1 MRTTAIIL
9 ATLAYGL
16 WAVWPDYSHVALE
29 PSLLLCG
36 QVALAATGAL
46 FLAESRLIGVL
57 FVAAA
62 WAELTA
68 DLTNRAWGWYP
79 FAAGLVRPIPAL
91 ILMTILLSYPRER
104 IGYPRFVAAAC
115 ALVMIANAADTLT
128 WDPDPPGRPAVPF
141 AWVTV
146 FSSGEEQ
153 RPGYGLYWLSVI
165 AVALA
170 ALALVVHRALR
181 ARGLERRELVPV
193 FLASAVYGFAL
204 ISNAVWMVLPWITGG
219 GDPMARA
226 HVPDV
231 VSISSIAAPL
241 LLPLAFLAAA
251 VRRRLDRAAV
261 ADLVTNLAR
270 PATLESVRQALRD
283 ALADPDLELRL
294 GEHPPQPGDR
304 LVLPVTDLD
313 GRPLAHLLTAPEL
326 RRRDDV
332 VRAALEAA
340 ALALDHARLHADLQ
354 EQVRQVA
361 ESRARIVEAGVA
373 ERRRVE
379 RDLHDGAQQRLL
391 TLAATLGRLQA
402 TSDDPAVRELVD
414 EARSGLRAALSE
426 LRDLARGIHPAVL
439 EQIGLAAAVQG
450 LAEALPVETEIDI
463 PDVSVGPAVE
473 TTAYFVIC
481 EALTNAIKHAR
492 ARRITVV
499 LAPRG
504 EAITVTVADDG
515 RGGALLTPRGG
526 LAGLQDRVAAL
537 GGSLEL
543 QSPPGGGTLLRAD
556 LPAPPSHAHADP
568 AGSP

>member
-16 WAVWPDYSHVALE
+16 WAVWPTYAYDA
-29 PSLLLCG
+29 PKATLLLVG

-68 DLTNRAWGWYP
+68 ELVNRAWGWYP
-79 FAAGLVRPIPAL
+79 FVAAVARPVPAL
-91 ILMTILLSYPRER
+91 VLMTILLSYPRER
-104 IGYPRFVAAAC
+104 IGYPRFVAAAW
-115 ALVMIANAADTLT
+115 ALILIGNAADNLT
-128 WDPDPPGRPAVPF
+128 WDPDPPGQPAAPF

-146 FSSGEEQ
+146 FSSGAEQ

-165 AVALA
+165 AVVLA

-181 ARGLERRELVPV
+181 SRGLERRELAPV

-204 ISNAVWMVLPWITGG
+204 ISTSVWMVMPWITGA
-219 GDPMARA
+219 GDPMERA

-231 VSISSIAAPL
+231 VSISQVAAPL
-241 LLPLAFLAAA
+241 LIPLAFLAAA
-251 VRRRLDRAAV
+251 VSRGLDRARV
-261 ADLVTNLAR
+261 ADLVTGLAR

-283 ALADPDLELRL
+283 ALADPDLDLVL
-294 GEHPPQPGDR
+294 GEAPQRSNR
-304 LVLPVTDLD
+304 LVLPVT
-313 GRPLAHLLTAPEL
+313 GRAHVLTAPEL

-439 EQIGLAAAVQG
+439 EQIGLAAAVRG
-450 LAEALPVETEIDI
+450 VAEALPVETEIDI
-463 PDVSVGPAVE
+463 PPVSVSPAVE

-492 ARRITVV
+492 ARRITIA
-499 LAPRG
+499 LAAH
-504 EAITVTVADDG
+504 ENVITVTVADDG
-515 RGGALLTPRGG
+515 TGGAVLAPRGG

-537 GGSLEL
+537 GGSLTV
-543 QSPPGGGTLLRAD
+543 QSPADGGTLLRAD
-556 LPAPPSHAHADP
+556 LPAAPSEP